1 MAEAEGEDMREQTH
15 LKGRYRLVDEAFLRE
30 KANRTDDERHKL
42 YLVMLEC
49 RTYEAYLAATREIEI
64 YREGYK
70 ANPITGRGEILY
82 CRRNGWIE
90 DA

>member
-1 MAEAEGEDMREQTH
+1 MTERTH
-15 LKGRYRLVDEAFLRE
+15 LTGRYRLLDEAFLRE

-42 YLVMLEC
+42 YVIMLEC
-49 RTYEAYLAATREIEI
+49 KTYEAYLAAVRETKI

-70 ANPITGRGEILY
+70 QNPITGRGEILY
-82 CRRNGWIE
+82 CRRNGWIA